1 MIAQLLGLGFKR
13 CHTVSGFRRSMA
25 WASEGSNRETGWREE
40 IGEKGFRNSV
50 IYSSCLAPLF
60 ILIREQET
68 CSPSNTSCTR
78 KDLLDLIRFLYMIY

>member
-1 MIAQLLGLGFKR
+1 MVAQLLGLGFKR
-13 CHTVSGFRRSMA
+13 CHIVSGFRHSMA
-25 WASEGSNRETGWREE
+25 WARSNRETGWREE

-68 CSPSNTSCTR
+68 CSLSNTSCTR